1 MGEYVRRGFDLIHED
16 RKITG
21 LGGEKQWVN
30 IIENRPKD
38 QPFFLWY
45 AAHDAHRDW
54 GENKFSGTH
63 LVDEISPPDYLIDD
77 QPTRLDL
84 ANYYDE
90 IKRFDYSIG
99 SVVETLKK
107 EKIYDNTFII
117 IMADNGRPFPHS
129 KTRLN
134 DQGVKTPF
142 ILLYKNLAA
151 DELVPSIRLG
161 YDNYG
166 DVNLHHVESDD
177 RTGDMS
183 KG

>member
-1 MGEYVRRGFDLIHED
+1 MSNKCFL
-16 RKITG
+16 
-21 LGGEKQWVN
+21 GEKLA
-30 IIENRPKD
+30 PAAALSKD
-38 QPFFLWY
+38 PPFFLWY

-63 LVDEISPPDYLIDD
+63 PVDEISPPDYLIDD

-142 ILLYKNLAA
+142 ILLYKNGNVSGVTKSLVSVIDIAPTILEFARIEIGVTPA
-151 DELVPSIRLG
+151 DGE
-161 YDNYG
+161 
-166 DVNLHHVESDD
+166 
-177 RTGDMS
+177 
-183 KG
+183 K